1 MNKDLQ
7 TIKELIAE
15 MKAQFSKSVET
26 FEQATLADGVTV
38 IEYDALEV
46 GMPVFVV
53 ADGERIPA
61 PEGTHSL
68 SGELAGVSI
77 VVDAEGIITE
87 VIDERANEGAG
98 EVAVEETSS
107 DFQAISAEMLP
118 QVLEDITE
126 VIAERLGLEMGVA
139 YDVASAVIAK
149 INEETTMPVAES
161 MSAEKVESIVN
172 AKLEAF
178 SKAVEGIAEMTKAI
192 AENNTTLV
200 NELSNLKSEFE
211 SFKGQPSVETKEA
224 EKFSKVGNLTARQQF
239 LKNNKI

>member
-1 MNKDLQ
+1 MNKELT

-15 MKAQFSKSVET
+15 MKAQFSKTVDK
-26 FEQATLADGVTV
+26 FESAVLADGVTT

-68 SGELAGVSI
+68 SGDLAGVSI

-87 VIDERANEGAG
+87 VIDERMNEGDG
-98 EVAVEETSS
+98 EVAIEETSS
-107 DFQAISAEMLP
+107 EA
-118 QVLEDITE
+118 
-126 VIAERLGLEMGVA
+126 
-139 YDVASAVIAK
+139 
-149 INEETTMPVAES
+149 

-178 SKAVEGIAEMTKAI
+178 SKAVEGLAEMTKAI
-192 AENNTTLV
+192 AENNNNLI
-200 NELSNLKSEFE
+200 NELSTLKSDFE
-211 SFKGQPSVETKEA
+211 TFKAQPSTETKES
-224 EKFSKVGNLTARQQF
+224 EKFSKVGNLTARQMF
-239 LKNNKI
+239 LKNSKI

>member
-1 MNKDLQ
+1 MNKELQ

-26 FEQATLADGVTV
+26 FEQATVTDGVTV

-87 VIDERANEGAG
+87 VIDERVNEGEG

-178 SKAVEGIAEMTKAI
+178 SKAVEGLAEMTKAI
-192 AENNTTLV
+192 AENNATLV
-200 NELSNLKSEFE
+200 SELSSLKSEFE
-211 SFKGQPSVETKEA
+211 SFKAQPSVETKEA
-224 EKFSKVGNLTARQQF
+224 EKFSKVGNLTARQMF
-239 LKNNKI
+239 LKNSKV

>member
-1 MNKDLQ
+1 MNKELT

-15 MKAQFSKSVET
+15 MKAQFSKSVDKFDT
-26 FEQATLADGVTV
+26 AVLTDGVTT

-87 VIDERANEGAG
+87 VIDERQNEGAG
-98 EVAVEETSS
+98 EVVVEETSS

-118 QVLEDITE
+118 QVLENITE

-149 INEETTMPVAES
+149 INEQTTMPVAEA
-161 MSAEKVESIVN
+161 MSADKVESIVN
-172 AKLEAF
+172 AKLESF
-178 SKAVEGIAEMTKAI
+178 SKAVEGLAEMTKTI
-192 AENNTTLV
+192 VENNKNLI
-200 NELSNLKSEFE
+200 NELSTLKSEFE
-211 SFKGQPSVETKEA
+211 TFKAKPSVATKEA
-224 EKFSKVGNLTARQQF
+224 EKFSKVGNLTARQLF
-239 LKNNKI
+239 LKNSKI

>member
-1 MNKDLQ
+1 MNKELQ

-26 FEQATLADGVTV
+26 FEQATLTDGVTV

-87 VIDERANEGAG
+87 IIDERMNEGAG
-98 EVAVEETSS
+98 EVAVEETS
-107 DFQAISAEMLP
+107 AE
-118 QVLEDITE
+118 
-126 VIAERLGLEMGVA
+126 A
-139 YDVASAVIAK
+139 
-149 INEETTMPVAES
+149 
-161 MSAEKVESIVN
+161 MSAEQVESIVN

-178 SKAVEGIAEMTKAI
+178 SKAVEGLAEMTKAI

-200 NELSNLKSEFE
+200 NELSSLKSEFE

-224 EKFSKVGNLTARQQF
+224 EKFSKVGNLTARQMF
-239 LKNNKI
+239 LKRNK

>member
-1 MNKDLQ
+1 
-7 TIKELIAE
+7 
-15 MKAQFSKSVET
+15 
-26 FEQATLADGVTV
+26 
-38 IEYDALEV
+38 
-46 GMPVFVV
+46 MPVFVV

-61 PEGTHSL
+61 PEGTHAL

-77 VVDAEGIITE
+77 VVNAEGVITE
-87 VIDERANEGAG
+87 IIDERENEGAG

-139 YDVASAVIAK
+139 YDVATAVVAK
-149 INEETTMPVAES
+149 INEETAMPVEQS
-161 MSAEKVESIVN
+161 MSAEQVESIVN

-178 SKAVEGIAEMTKAI
+178 SKAVEGLAEMTKAI

-200 NELSNLKSEFE
+200 NELSSLKSEFE

-239 LKNNKI
+239 LKRNK

>member
-1 MNKDLQ
+1 MNKELT

-15 MKAQFSKSVET
+15 MKAQFSKSVDK
-26 FEQATLADGVTV
+26 FESAVLADGVTT

-68 SGELAGVSI
+68 SGDLAGVSI

-87 VIDERANEGAG
+87 VIDERENEGDG
-98 EVAVEETSS
+98 EVVVE
-107 DFQAISAEMLP
+107 DASAE
-118 QVLEDITE
+118 
-126 VIAERLGLEMGVA
+126 A
-139 YDVASAVIAK
+139 
-149 INEETTMPVAES
+149 

-178 SKAVEGIAEMTKAI
+178 SKAVEGLAEMTKAI
-192 AENNTTLV
+192 AENNTNLL
-200 NELSNLKSEFE
+200 NELTTLKSDFE
-211 SFKGQPSVETKEA
+211 TFKAQPSTETKEA
-224 EKFSKVGNLTARQQF
+224 EKFSKVGNLTARQMF
-239 LKNNKI
+239 LKNSKV

>member
-26 FEQATLADGVTV
+26 FEQATLTDGVTV

-87 VIDERANEGAG
+87 VIDERVNEGAG

-178 SKAVEGIAEMTKAI
+178 SKAVEGLAEMTKAI

-200 NELSNLKSEFE
+200 NELSSLKSEFE

-224 EKFSKVGNLTARQQF
+224 EKFSKVGNLTARQMF
-239 LKNNKI
+239 LKRNK

>member
-26 FEQATLADGVTV
+26 FEQATLTDGVTV

-87 VIDERANEGAG
+87 VIDERVNEGEG

-178 SKAVEGIAEMTKAI
+178 SKAVEGLAEMTKAI
-192 AENNTTLV
+192 AENNTTLI
-200 NELSNLKSEFE
+200 NELSSLKSEFE
-211 SFKGQPSVETKEA
+211 SFKGQPSVETKES
-224 EKFSKVGNLTARQQF
+224 EKFSKVGNLTARQMF
-239 LKNNKI
+239 LKNNK